1 MIGISPSRSTR
12 VPPKL
17 LIDCSQTPLRR
28 IRGESKERGDVTR
41 PVKTL
46 NRLFA
51 TFLRVPVRPS
61 ESYKEVRYEAHDGLL
76 IYT

>member
-17 LIDCSQTPLRR
+17 LIDCSQTPLQL
-28 IRGESKERGDVTR
+28 RGESKERGDV
-41 PVKTL
+41 
-46 NRLFA
+46 NDLFA
-51 TFLRVPVRPS
+51 TFLSALARPS
-61 ESYKEVRYEAHDGLL
+61 ESYEEVRYEVHDGLL